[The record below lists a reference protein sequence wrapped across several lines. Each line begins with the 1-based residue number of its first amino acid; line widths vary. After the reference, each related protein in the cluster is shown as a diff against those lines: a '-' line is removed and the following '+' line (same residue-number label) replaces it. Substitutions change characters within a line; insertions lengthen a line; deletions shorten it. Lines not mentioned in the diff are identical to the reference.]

1 MFSLSTVGIVCSM
14 APIIVCFVAVCFLN
28 ERMFLTDAYFMISV
42 FVACCIVLIG
52 AGSNTMQQEVVPE
65 IIESEEVTD
74 TVIVGVGG
82 LAIICLI
89 VQPFLIAFQAIANRM
104 MKKMGETCVST
115 YV

>member
-1 MFSLSTVGIVCSM
+1 
-14 APIIVCFVAVCFLN
+14 
-28 ERMFLTDAYFMISV
+28 
-42 FVACCIVLIG
+42 
-52 AGSNTMQQEVVPE
+52 
-65 IIESEEVTD
+65 
-74 TVIVGVGG
+74 VGG